1 MRKSKTVAFVCEGS
15 KVGVQ
20 ESRQPGVG
28 AIGGGRGGG
37 GGGRGEEVIL
47 WMSSVIVTALQSVW
61 LP

>member
-1 MRKSKTVAFVCEGS
+1 MRKSKTAAFVCEGS

-28 AIGGGRGGG
+28 AIGRGWGEDQ
-37 GGGRGEEVIL
+37 GEEVIL
-47 WMSSVIVTALQSVW
+47 WMSSVIVTALQSAW